1 MADGQ
6 GGSEKRREANVLLEL
21 RMAEPITEEVLDSYS
36 DEVLATLEESAG
48 DVALGPAVALNP
60 HTSTVKLRFD
70 VLGADNAEIHRQ
82 VSEVLTLIE
91 RDTRLVFTRSSVA
104 A

>member
-6 GGSEKRREANVLLEL
+6 GDSENRREANVLLEL
-21 RMAEPITEEVLDSYS
+21 RMAEPITEEVLDSCS
-36 DEVLATLEESAG
+36 DDVLATLEERASG
-48 DVALGPAVALNP
+48 VALGPAVALNP
-60 HTSTVKLRFD
+60 NTSTIKLRFD

-82 VSEVLTLIE
+82 VSEVLTIIE
-91 RDTRLVFTRSSVA
+91 RDTHLIFARSSVA